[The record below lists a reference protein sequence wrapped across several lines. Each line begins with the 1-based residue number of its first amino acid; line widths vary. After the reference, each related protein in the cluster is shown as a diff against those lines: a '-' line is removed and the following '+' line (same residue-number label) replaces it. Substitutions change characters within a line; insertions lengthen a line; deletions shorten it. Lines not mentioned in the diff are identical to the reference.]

1 MLAPR
6 ITETCEYLWLETVLG
21 WRVPS
26 MCDVFQGDS
35 VRWRDLETFLYE
47 MGFSGSHED
56 DGSLLNAF
64 HRYLLYL
71 RLLLLVTVLNPV

>member
-1 MLAPR
+1 
-6 ITETCEYLWLETVLG
+6 
-21 WRVPS
+21 